1 MKILLLNLPF
11 IFEKKSEVV
20 LSHCLGILQIASY
33 LRDNNCAVSILD
45 ALQEGINKSER
56 YNNYYRIGLSDDEI
70 IEKISPELDLIG
82 ISVPFSHLAKLAHD
96 LIDKIKSNYPDIPI
110 VIGGVYPS
118 SQPELA
124 VCSGANYI
132 ILGEGEEPMLQLVN
146 YLSKKTEELPLS
158 IIETKNDLTKAK
170 NHFSNNL
177 NNYTL
182 PARDLVDFNKY
193 LVRSPR
199 NVRGWR
205 SASIITSRGCPYNCE
220 FCAVHPV
227 CGYKWRPFSHE
238 RVLAE
243 INYLVDNYKI
253 NNIEIEDDNFTIDQR
268 RVEEILNGIIE
279 INKTKQYLS
288 WQALNGL
295 RIDTLNE
302 KLIKLFKDS
311 NCRHLNI
318 ALEHGD
324 PEMINIIE
332 KKLNLE
338 KVLEVVR
345 LLKKYDIESH
355 VFTIYGYPGET
366 KKRFENALNFYSQI
380 KRIAPN
386 IVFKFFIAQPYPNT
400 RLFDRCIKEGYLPH
414 DIFSDVSKISNF
426 STANKIWIETPDFD
440 KKEIIRRKKILR
452 KKLFTTKEYLMQ
464 ITREKLPDV
473 FVDKLY
479 SVYHLLA
486 KNKTHQIKSSN

>member
-11 IFEKKSEVV
+11 IFEKKSDVI

-33 LRDNNCAVSILD
+33 LRENNCNASILD
-45 ALQEGINKSER
+45 ALQEGFDKSEK
-56 YNNYYRIGLSDDEI
+56 YNNQYRIGLKDEEI
-70 IEKISPELDLIG
+70 IEKISPDINLIG
-82 ISVPFSHLAKLAHD
+82 ISIPFSHLAKLAHE
-96 LIDKIKSNYPDIPI
+96 LINKIKAKYPNIPI
-110 VIGGVYPS
+110 VLGGIYPS
-118 SQPELA
+118 SQPEQAITSSADYL
-124 VCSGANYI
+124 
-132 ILGEGEEPMLQLVN
+132 ILGEGEEPMLHLVN
-146 YLSKKTEELPLS
+146 YLSQKTKELPS
-158 IIETKNDLTKAK
+158 YIINKRYDIKDAK
-170 NHFSNNL
+170 NYFSNNI
-177 NNYTL
+177 NSFPL

-205 SASIITSRGCPYNCE
+205 SASIITSKGCPYDCE
-220 FCAVHPV
+220 FCSVHPV
-227 CGYKWRPFSHE
+227 CGYKWRPLSPE

-253 NNIEIEDDNFTIDQR
+253 NNIEIEDDNFTIKES
-268 RVEEILNGIIE
+268 RVEEILKGIIE

-324 PEMINIIE
+324 KDMLGIIG
-332 KKLNLE
+332 KRLNLE
-338 KVLEVVR
+338 KVVEVIEY
-345 LLKKYDIESH
+345 LKKYDIESH
-355 VFTIYGYPGET
+355 IFTIYGYPGET
-366 KKRFENALNFYSQI
+366 KERFENALTFYSKI
-380 KRIAPN
+380 KKIAPN

-400 RLFDRCIKEGYLPH
+400 KLFDRCVKEGYLPH
-414 DIFSDVSKISNF
+414 DMYSDISKISNF

-440 KKEIIRRKKILR
+440 KKEVIKRKKILQ
-452 KKLFTTKEYLMQ
+452 KKLFTKKEYLMQ
-464 ITREKLPDV
+464 MAREKLPDSI
-473 FVDKLY
+473 VDKLY
-479 SVYHLLA
+479 SIYHKLA
-486 KNKTHQIKSSN
+486 KWKINTT

>member
-11 IFEKKSEVV
+11 IFEKKSDIV

-33 LRDNNCAVSILD
+33 LRENNCEVSILD
-45 ALQEGINKSER
+45 ALQEGFDKSEK
-56 YNNYYRIGLSDDEI
+56 YNNFYRIGLKDEDI
-70 IEKISPELDLIG
+70 IERISPDLDLIG
-82 ISVPFSHLAKLAHD
+82 ISIPFSHLAKIAHE
-96 LIDKIKSNYPDIPI
+96 LIDKIKIKYPRIPV

-124 VCSGANYI
+124 VESRADYL
-132 ILGEGEEPMLQLVN
+132 ILGEGEEPMLHLVN
-146 YLSKKTEELPLS
+146 YLSKKTAELPGS
-158 IIETKNDLTKAK
+158 IIENKSDLVNAK
-170 NHFSNNL
+170 NHFAKDINSFP
-177 NNYTL
+177 L
-182 PARDLVDFNKY
+182 PARDLVDFNRY
-193 LVRSPR
+193 LIRSPR

-205 SASIITSRGCPYNCE
+205 SASIITSKGCPYDCE

-227 CGYKWRPFSHE
+227 CGYKWRPFSQE

-253 NNIEIEDDNFTIDQR
+253 NNIEIEDDNFTINQS
-268 RVEEILNGIIE
+268 RVEAILNGIIE

-324 PEMINIIE
+324 EEMLNIIE

-338 KVLEVVR
+338 KVLEVVG
-345 LLKKYDIESH
+345 LLKKYDIQSH

-366 KKRFENALNFYSQI
+366 KKRFGNALKFYSKI
-380 KRIAPN
+380 KSIAPN
-386 IVFKFFIAQPYPNT
+386 VVFKFFIAQPYPNT
-400 RLFDRCIKEGYLPH
+400 RLFNRCVKEGILPP
-414 DIFSDVSKISNF
+414 DLFSDVSKISNF
-426 STANKIWIETPDFD
+426 STSNKIWIETPDFN
-440 KKEIIRRKKILR
+440 KKEILRRKKILR
-452 KKLFTTKEYLMQ
+452 KTLFTTKEYIMQ
-464 ITREKLPDV
+464 ITRERLPDV
-473 FVDKLY
+473 IVDKLY
-479 SVYHLLA
+479 SLYHRLA
-486 KNKTHQIKSSN
+486 KNKTITSP